1 MLYMLFY
8 ATCDA
13 CTHNLMLTRLL
24 SRLALAGVLFA
35 PALALAAP
43 QIVYVTRH
51 AEKAAVD
58 KDPDLTAQGAA
69 RARSI
74 ALMLH
79 RAGVTRIF
87 STDTKRTRQ
96 TAQPLAERLKLQVEM
111 YDGAKP
117 APAIDKIKALPGPT
131 LLVGHS
137 NTVPDLVKM
146 LGGAPGAPIA
156 DDEYDRL
163 YQVITHDNGTV
174 STVLLTS
181 VAAP

>member
-1 MLYMLFY
+1 
-8 ATCDA
+8 
-13 CTHNLMLTRLL
+13 MLTRFLT
-24 SRLALAGVLFA
+24 RLALAGALLA

-58 KDPDLTAQGAA
+58 KDPELTAQGAA
-69 RARSI
+69 RARGI
-74 ALMLH
+74 ALILQ
-79 RAGVTRIF
+79 RAGIRHIF
-87 STDTKRTRQ
+87 STATRRTRQ
-96 TAQPLAERLKLQVEM
+96 TAQPLAERLSLNVDI
-111 YDGAKP
+111 YDGARP
-117 APAIDKIKALPGPT
+117 APAIEKIKALPGPT

-146 LGGAPGAPIA
+146 LGGAAGAPIA

-163 YQVITHDNGTV
+163 YQLTIHDSGAV